1 MAGPALEFPT
11 RPEFCVA
18 EFCLKARTLVVARI
32 FRLLDGIQRIVVIEE
47 KLPKPCTVGIG
58 RVCLHR
64 IRRSGGCEQYAWA
77 CSTGIAAL
85 LSCQGERRW
94 GASMRFVRLAGIAI
108 GAAALSACGEQN
120 RYVAP
125 PPPRVT
131 VAPPLQRPF
140 TRYLEVTG
148 TTAAVNFANLVARVP
163 GFVDEI
169 NYQDGA
175 LVKAGTL
182 LFTIEPVPYE
192 VKLKQAQASV
202 VGARATLVQA
212 QKDFERYATLIAQQS
227 TSRQLYDQAI
237 TTRDTAQSNL
247 SVAEANVV
255 LAQLNSDY
263 AHVKAPFDGVV
274 TARQVSIGEFVGGTT
289 TPTQLATIVQLD
301 PIYVNF
307 NISEQDVQ
315 RLRTEMQQRGMQRE
329 DLKKVPIEV
338 GLQTESGYPHVG
350 TLDYAAPTLNVTTGT
365 LSARGVFANANRA
378 LLPGYFVRG
387 RIPIGHEENT
397 LLVPDVA
404 LGADQSG
411 RYVLLVGKDGT
422 VEQRH
427 VTVGPLEDGLRAI
440 DSGLAADD
448 RVVIAGVQYAIPGQK
463 VDAQAA
469 SPGRATAPS
478 ASTR

>member
-1 MAGPALEFPT
+1 M
-11 RPEFCVA
+11 
-18 EFCLKARTLVVARI
+18 
-32 FRLLDGIQRIVVIEE
+32 RIVR
-47 KLPKPCTVGIG
+47 L
-58 RVCLHR
+58 
-64 IRRSGGCEQYAWA
+64 
-77 CSTGIAAL
+77 TGIAVGTVVA
-85 LSCQGERRW
+85 
-94 GASMRFVRLAGIAI
+94 V
-108 GAAALSACGEQN
+108 ALSGCGEQN

-125 PPPRVT
+125 PPPGVT
-131 VAPPLQRPF
+131 VAHPLQRPI

-163 GFVDEI
+163 GFVQEI

-175 LVKAGTL
+175 FVKAGTL

-202 VGARATLVQA
+202 VGARATLLQA
-212 QKDFERYATLIAQQS
+212 QKDFERYATLITQQS

-274 TARQVSIGEFVGGTT
+274 TARLISVGEFVGGTT

-315 RLRTEMQQRGMQRE
+315 RLRIEMKQRGIQRE
-329 DLKKVPIEV
+329 DLKKIPIEV

-350 TLDYAAPTLNVTTGT
+350 AMDYAAPMINVTTGT
-365 LSARGVFANANRA
+365 LSARGVFANADRA

-387 RIPIGHEENT
+387 RIPIGREENT

-404 LGADQSG
+404 LGADQGG
-411 RYVLLVGKDGT
+411 RYVLLVGKDGI
-422 VEQRH
+422 VAQRH
-427 VTVGPLEDGLRAI
+427 VAIGPLEDGLRVI
-440 DSGLAADD
+440 DSGLAPDD
-448 RVVIAGVQYAIPGQK
+448 RVVITGVQYAIPGQK
-463 VDAQAA
+463 VDALAAA
-469 SPGRATAPS
+469 SADQATAPS
-478 ASTR
+478 ASRR